1 MGIEFIF
8 GRIFKLIGLILF
20 VVLCSL
26 AGIQIL
32 YLIVLL
38 CGVLKKDRHQVQPPH
53 PVSVIVCAHDEEA
66 NLRELIPMLLAQEH
80 PQFEVIIVEDRCN
93 DGTFDYLREATEK
106 DARLRMVRVIH
117 KPENIN
123 GKKFGLT
130 LGIKAAQYE
139 WLVFTDADCRP
150 SSNRWLNHMS
160 EKQNESTQFVLG
172 FSAYAKAPGLL
183 NAFIR
188 FETLLTGI
196 LYSAFARLGKPYMGV
211 GRNLSYTKSL
221 FLNSKGFHAHQE
233 ITGGDDDL
241 LVNRLATRKNAAVVL
256 GPEAITISKPKI
268 TWSDFL
274 HQKLRHLSVGRYY
287 KFSDKIMLSLFT
299 GSWVAFLLLSPLG
312 YFTPFVWVIGAIFL
326 VRWFFLLLLFG
337 KAARRLGAEIELW
350 KIPVLD
356 VTFAFYYLVTGLRAL
371 VVKRIKWKKN

>member
-1 MGIEFIF
+1 M
-8 GRIFKLIGLILF
+8 F

-38 CGVLKKDRHQVQPPH
+38 WGVLKKDRHTVQPPH
-53 PVSVIVCAHDEEA
+53 PVSVIVCAHDEEE
-66 NLRELIPMLLAQEH
+66 NLRELIPLLLAQNH

-106 DARLRMVRVIH
+106 DSRLRMVRVIH
-117 KPENIN
+117 KPDHIN
-123 GKKFGLT
+123 GKKFALT

-139 WLVFTDADCRP
+139 WLIFTDADCRP
-150 SSNRWLNHMS
+150 LSSHWLQRMT
-160 EKQNESTQFVLG
+160 EQYREDTQLVLG
-172 FSAYAKAPGLL
+172 FSAYAKLPGLL

-196 LYSAFARLGKPYMGV
+196 LYMAFARLGKPYMGV

-221 FLNSKGFHAHQE
+221 FLNSKGFHTHQE

-241 LVNRLATRKNAAVVL
+241 FVNRLATRKNTAVVL
-256 GPEAITISKPKI
+256 GPEAITLSKPKT

-299 GSWVAFLLLSPLG
+299 GSWVAFLFLLPLS
-312 YFTPFVWVIGAIFL
+312 YFIPFVWVIGALFL
-326 VRWFFLLLLFG
+326 VRWIFLMLLLE